1 MLECARFPSR
11 FRLSSLQ
18 TRLIDGNA
26 IALGV
31 RDGLRNRVA
40 ALSAAGIRP
49 GLAVVRVGN
58 DPASKIYVDNKI
70 RTCRDAGV
78 HSEHIELPANTGEPA
93 LLERI
98 RALNVDANVHGIL
111 VQLPLPRGISPD
123 GVAETVLPEKDVDGF
138 HPLNAGL
145 LAIGRPRFIPCTPL
159 GVMRLLEHEHIDPAG
174 RHAVVVG
181 RSNIVGKPMALLLL
195 QKGATVTI
203 CNSKTP
209 DLGAMTSQADIL
221 VVAAGRPKLITGNMV
236 KPGATVV
243 DVGINR
249 GADGKLT
256 GDVDFQ
262 SVQGIAARITPVPGG
277 VGPMTVAMLLENAV
291 SAAESFSRND
301 R

>member
-1 MLECARFPSR
+1 
-11 FRLSSLQ
+11 LQ

-26 IALGV
+26 IARGV
-31 RDGLRNRVA
+31 RESLRSRVA
-40 ALSAAGIRP
+40 ALAAAGIRP
-49 GLAVVRVGN
+49 GLAVVRVGD

-78 HSEHIELPANTGEPA
+78 HSEHIELPASTGEPV

-98 RALNVDANVHGIL
+98 RALNADTNIHGIL

-123 GVAETVLPEKDVDGF
+123 RVAEAVAPEKDVDGF
-138 HPLNAGL
+138 HPLNVGL

-159 GVMRLLEHEHIDPAG
+159 GVMRLLEHERVDPTG
-174 RHAVVVG
+174 QHAVVIG

-195 QKGATVTI
+195 QRGATVTI

-209 DLGAMTSQADIL
+209 DLGAITRQADIL
-221 VVAAGRPKLITGNMV
+221 VVAAGKPRLVTGSMV
-236 KPGATVV
+236 KSGATII

-249 GADGKLT
+249 GADGKLA

-262 SVQGIAARITPVPGG
+262 GVQGTAACVTPVPGG

-291 SAAESFSRND
+291 SAAEGFSRND